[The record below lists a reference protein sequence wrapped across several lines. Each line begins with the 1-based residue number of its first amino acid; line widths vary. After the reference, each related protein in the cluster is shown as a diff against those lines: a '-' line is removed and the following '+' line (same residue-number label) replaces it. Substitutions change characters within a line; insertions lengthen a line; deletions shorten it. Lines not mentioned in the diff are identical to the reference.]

1 VASARAATGEGDNV
15 VRQHSIPAL
24 VEIPGSA
31 NLAGI
36 VSQRATDNPQQVAL
50 RRQSGAGDN
59 AAGSWRDVTI
69 GEFRDDVAGLAKGLI
84 AAGIGAGDRVALM
97 SRTRYEWT
105 ALDFAIWTAGAVCVP
120 VYETSS
126 AEQVEWIM
134 SDSGAK
140 AIFVETA
147 AHEEIVSGLRDRL
160 TAMEHVW
167 RIEDPEGPAG
177 GPAEGKAPGLE
188 ALRAE
193 GTSVGD
199 ETAAER
205 ATAAG
210 ADDLATIIYTSGTT
224 GRPKGCELT
233 HRNLLAEVRNASA
246 AAPEI
251 FNAAGGSTL
260 LFLPLAHVL
269 ARVIQVGCID
279 DGIVLGH
286 SPDVNNLLPD
296 LGSFRPTFLL
306 AVPRVFEKVYNGAEQ
321 KADADGR
328 GAIFRRAAQ
337 TAIAYSQA
345 LDDRARGGRG
355 PSFGL
360 RTSHAVFDR
369 LVYAKLR
376 AAVGGRVQYAV
387 SGGSAL
393 GQRLGHFFRGVG
405 ITILEGYGLTET
417 TAAATVNRPSSNK
430 VGTVGQVV
438 PGNAIKIADDGEV
451 LIKGPTVFPSYWQNA
466 EGTAATLTEDG
477 WLLTGDLGE
486 LDDEGF
492 LQITGRKKEIIVTA
506 GGKNVAPAPLEDRI
520 RAHPLVSQAMVI
532 GDGRR
537 YVAALVTIDE
547 EAFPAWKEKH
557 GKPANATVAD
567 LRDNNDLIAD
577 IQAAVDDANASVSRA
592 ESIRRFRIVDGDFTQ
607 ENGQLT
613 PSLKVRRNVVAKDR
627 AADIEALYAS

>member
-1 VASARAATGEGDNV
+1 M
-15 VRQHSIPAL
+15 RQHSIPAL
-24 VEIPGSA
+24 VEISSSA

-36 VSQRATDNPQQVAL
+36 VTRRASEDPQQVAL
-50 RRQSGAGDN
+50 RRHNGGD
-59 AAGSWRDVTI
+59 AWRDVTI
-69 GEFRDDVAGLAKGLI
+69 GEFRDEVAALAKGLI
-84 AAGIGAGDRVALM
+84 AAGIGTGDRVALM

-105 ALDFAIWTAGAVCVP
+105 ALDFAIWTAGAVVVP

-134 SDSGAK
+134 GDSGAK
-140 AIFVETA
+140 AIFVESA
-147 AHEEIVSGLRDRL
+147 AHEDIVSGLRDRL
-160 TAMEHVW
+160 TAVEHVW
-167 RIEDPEGPAG
+167 RIEDAG
-177 GPAEGKAPGLE
+177 DPAEAKAPGLA
-188 ALRAE
+188 ALRSE
-193 GTSVGD
+193 GTSVAD
-199 ETAAER
+199 ETVTER
-205 ATAAG
+205 TTAAG

-251 FNAAGGSTL
+251 FSTAGGSTL

-269 ARVIQVGCID
+269 ARVIEIGCID

-286 SPDVNNLLPD
+286 SPDVANLLPD

-328 GAIFRRAAQ
+328 ASIFQRAAQ

-355 PSFGL
+355 PGFGL
-360 RTSHAVFDR
+360 RTTHAVFDK
-369 LVYAKLR
+369 LVYTKLR

-393 GQRLGHFFRGVG
+393 GERLGHFFRGVG

-417 TAAATVNRPSSNK
+417 TAAATVNRPNSNK

-438 PGNAIKIADDGEV
+438 PGNAIKIGDDGEV
-451 LIKGPTVFPSYWQNA
+451 LVKGPTVFTRYWQNDEA
-466 EGTAATLTEDG
+466 TAATMTEDG
-477 WLLTGDLGE
+477 WLETGDLGE

-492 LQITGRKKEIIVTA
+492 LKITGRKKEILVTA
-506 GGKNVAPAPLEDRI
+506 AGKNVAPAPLEDRI

-537 YVAALVTIDE
+537 FVTALITIDE
-547 EAFPAWKEKH
+547 EALPAWKQKH
-557 GKPANATVAD
+557 GKPADATVAD
-567 LRDNNDLIAD
+567 LRDSNDMIAD

-592 ESIRRFRIVDGDFTQ
+592 ESIRKFRIVDGDFTQ
-607 ENGQLT
+607 ESGELT

-627 AADIEALYAS
+627 AADIEALYAN

>member
-1 VASARAATGEGDNV
+1 

-24 VEIPGSA
+24 VEIPTSA
-31 NLAGI
+31 NLADI
-36 VSQRATDNPQQVAL
+36 VTRRASENPQQVAL
-50 RRQSGAGDN
+50 RRDEGGER
-59 AAGSWRDVTI
+59 WRDITI
-69 GEFRDDVAGLAKGLI
+69 GEFRDEVTGLAKGLI
-84 AAGIGAGDRVALM
+84 AAGVGTGDRVALM

-105 ALDFAIWTAGAVCVP
+105 ALDFAIWTAGAVVVP

-134 SDSGAK
+134 SNSGAK
-140 AIFVETA
+140 AIFVESA
-147 AHEEIVSGLRDRL
+147 AHEEIVTGLRDRL
-160 TAMEHVW
+160 TAVEHVW
-167 RIEDPEGPAG
+167 RIEDGQG
-177 GPAEGKAPGLE
+177 SGQGPAEGKAPGLE
-188 ALRAE
+188 ALRSE
-193 GTSVGD
+193 GTSVAD
-199 ETAAER
+199 ETVTER
-205 ATAAG
+205 AAAAG

-233 HRNLLAEVRNASA
+233 HRNLLSEVRNASA

-251 FNAAGGSTL
+251 FSTPGGSTL

-269 ARVIQVGCID
+269 ARVIEVGCID
-279 DGIVLGH
+279 DGIILGH
-286 SPDVNNLLPD
+286 SPDVANLLPD

-328 GAIFRRAAQ
+328 ASIFQRAAQ

-355 PSFGL
+355 PGIGL
-360 RTSHAVFDR
+360 RTSHALFDR
-369 LVYAKLR
+369 LVYTKLR

-393 GQRLGHFFRGVG
+393 GERLGHFFRGVG

-438 PGNAIKIADDGEV
+438 PGNAIKIGDDGEILV
-451 LIKGPTVFPSYWQNA
+451 KGPTVFARYWQNDEA
-466 EGTAATLTEDG
+466 TAATMIDGG
-477 WLLTGDLGE
+477 WLETGDLGE

-492 LQITGRKKEIIVTA
+492 LKITGRKKEILVTA
-506 GGKNVAPAPLEDRI
+506 AGKNVAPAPLEDRI

-537 YVAALVTIDE
+537 YVTALVTLDE
-547 EAFPAWKEKH
+547 EALPAWKAKH
-557 GKPANATVAD
+557 GKPATATVAE
-567 LRDNNDLIAD
+567 LRDSNDMIAD

-592 ESIRRFRIVDGDFTQ
+592 ESIRKFRIVDGDFTQ

-627 AADIEALYAS
+627 AADIEALYAN

>member
-1 VASARAATGEGDNV
+1 MNLALWLERVGLSHGDRPALGVGARV
-15 VRQHSIPAL
+15 VRNYAEVAGRVARLAASLRHRFGL
-24 VEIPGSA
+24 VPGERVAIVAKNSPDY
-31 NLAGI
+31 LELMFGI
-36 VSQRATDNPQQVAL
+36 
-50 RRQSGAGDN
+50 
-59 AAGSWRDVTI
+59 WH
-69 GEFRDDVAGLAKGLI
+69 AGLAAVPANAKLHGRELAYILEHSGARVCFASHGLDSE
-84 AAGIGAGDRVALM
+84 IGPHAPATLERL
-97 SRTRYEWT
+97 
-105 ALDFAIWTAGAVCVP
+105 INI
-120 VYETSS
+120 SS
-126 AEQVEWIM
+126 AEY
-134 SDSGAK
+134 
-140 AIFVETA
+140 
-147 AHEEIVSGLRDRL
+147 
-160 TAMEHVW
+160 
-167 RIEDPEGPAG
+167 
-177 GPAEGKAPGLE
+177 E
-188 ALRAE
+188 ALF
-193 GTSVGD
+193 
-199 ETAAER
+199 AADPIS
-205 ATAAG
+205 TWPCQG
-210 ADDLATIIYTSGTT
+210 DDLAWLFYTSGTT

-251 FNAAGGSTL
+251 FSASGGSTL

-269 ARVIQVGCID
+269 ARVIEVGCID

-286 SPDVNNLLPD
+286 SPDVTNLLPD

-321 KADADGR
+321 KADADGK
-328 GAIFRRAAQ
+328 GAIFQRAAQ

-355 PSFGL
+355 PGFGL
-360 RTSHAVFDR
+360 RTTHAVFDR

-376 AAVGGRVQYAV
+376 AAVGGRVQFAV

-393 GQRLGHFFRGVG
+393 GERLGHFFRGVG

-438 PGNAIKIADDGEV
+438 PGNAIKVADDGEV
-451 LIKGPTVFPSYWQNA
+451 LVKGPTVFVSYWGNA
-466 EGTAATLTEDG
+466 EATAATLTDDG
-477 WLLTGDLGE
+477 WLQTGDIGE
-486 LDDEGF
+486 VDDEGF
-492 LQITGRKKEIIVTA
+492 LRITGRKKEIIVTA

-520 RAHPLVSQAMVI
+520 RAHPLVSQVMVI

-537 YVAALVTIDE
+537 YVSALVTIDE

-557 GKPANATVAD
+557 GKPASATVAD
-567 LRDNNDLIAD
+567 LRDNNDLIAE

-592 ESIRRFRIVDGDFTQ
+592 ESIRKFRIVEGDFTQ

-613 PSLKVRRNVVAKDR
+613 PSLKVRRNVVARDR

>member
-1 VASARAATGEGDNV
+1 

-24 VEIPGSA
+24 VEIPASA

-36 VSQRATDNPQQVAL
+36 VSARATENPQQVAL
-50 RRQSGAGDN
+50 RRHDGNG
-59 AAGSWRDVTI
+59 WRDITI
-69 GEFRDDVAGLAKGLI
+69 GQFRDDVTGLAKGLI
-84 AAGIGAGDRVALM
+84 AAGIGTGDRVALM

-105 ALDFAIWTAGAVCVP
+105 ALDFAIWTAGAACVP

-134 SDSGAK
+134 SNSGAK
-140 AIFVETA
+140 AIFVESA
-147 AHEEIVSGLRDRL
+147 AHEEIVTGLRDRL
-160 TAMEHVW
+160 TAVEHVW
-167 RIEDPEGPAG
+167 RIEDPAG
-177 GPAEGKAPGLE
+177 AQSQAEGKAPGLE

-193 GTSVGD
+193 GASVSE
-199 ETAAER
+199 ETVAER
-205 ATAAG
+205 SAAAG

-233 HRNLLAEVRNASA
+233 HRNLLSEVRNASA

-251 FNAAGGSTL
+251 FSARGGSTL

-269 ARVIQVGCID
+269 ARVIEIGCLD

-286 SPDVNNLLPD
+286 SPDVANLLPD

-328 GAIFRRAAQ
+328 ASIFQRAAQ
-337 TAIAYSQA
+337 TAITYSQA
-345 LDDRARGGRG
+345 LDDRARGGHG

-360 RTSHAVFDR
+360 RATHTVFDK

-376 AAVGGRVQYAV
+376 AAVGGQVEYAV

-393 GQRLGHFFRGVG
+393 GERLGHFFRGVG

-417 TAAATVNRPSSNK
+417 TAAATVNRPNSNK

-438 PGNAIKIADDGEV
+438 PGNAIKISDDGEILV
-451 LIKGPTVFPSYWQNA
+451 KGPTVFARYWQNDEA
-466 EGTAATLTEDG
+466 TAATMTEDG
-477 WLLTGDLGE
+477 WFQTGDLGE

-492 LQITGRKKEIIVTA
+492 LKITGRKKEIIVTA
-506 GGKNVAPAPLEDRI
+506 AGKNVAPAPLEDRI

-537 YVAALVTIDE
+537 YVTALITIDE

-567 LRDNNDLIAD
+567 LRDNGDLIAD

-592 ESIRRFRIVDGDFTQ
+592 ESIRKFRIVDGDFTQ

-613 PSLKVRRNVVAKDR
+613 PSLKVRRNMVTQDR
-627 AADIEALYAS
+627 AADIEALYDN